1 MNDELKNWRKQID
14 AIDKKIIDSLAER
27 IEIVKKIGKY
37 KKEKKISALDKKRWQ
52 EILQYNLS
60 KAQRLGLPKKFIK
73 DLLNLI
79 HKQSLRFQKKG

>member
-1 MNDELKNWRKQID
+1 MNDELENWRKQID

-52 EILQYNLS
+52 EILKYNLS
-60 KAQRLGLPKKFIK
+60 KAQGLGLPKKFIK

-79 HKQSLRFQKKG
+79 HKQSLKIQKKG

>member
-1 MNDELKNWRKQID
+1 MNDELENWRKQID

-52 EILQYNLS
+52 EILKYNLN
-60 KAQRLGLPKKFIK
+60 KAQGLGLPKKFIK